1 MNGAGG
7 IQVNFSA
14 DFSGMQK
21 AIDAVSR
28 ESRRTGAEVV
38 RLNGR
43 EVMRKVAY
51 GTPRYTGTGRA
62 GWTPAWK
69 AVGLTGKPYTAK
81 VFGQQ
86 KGKLKRYHA
95 EGSVVDELAKANPSI
110 TIRNDTFVD
119 APPPKRPRD
128 KARPVRTTAGKFKY
142 LHKANAVGKSKG
154 WFQKAVDSV
163 TFSFHRQYQ
172 KLLAKHSAR

>member
-1 MNGAGG
+1 MS

-21 AIDAVSR
+21 AIDAVAR
-28 ESRRTGAEVV
+28 ESRRTSAEVV
-38 RLNGR
+38 TLNGR
-43 EVMRKVAY
+43 EVMRKIAF

-69 AVGLTGKPYTAK
+69 TVGLPGRPYTGKGL
-81 VFGQQ
+81 GQQ

-95 EGSVVDELAKANPSI
+95 DGSAVDGLKAANPFI
-110 TIRNDTFVD
+110 VLRNDTYVT
-119 APPPKRPRD
+119 APPPRKRRNTKD
-128 KARPVRTTAGKFKY
+128 KRSYAGGKFKY

-163 TFSFHRQYQ
+163 AFSFHWQYQ